1 MPSQF
6 RNLFALTLL
15 SIACHLPNDFGA
27 VTPGPR
33 GVVDT
38 PVRDYPFGDAV
49 EVYRAALDL
58 LYTDGGERPRIIAMY
73 DSVFARAVGA
83 QCPKCPR
90 FGPHKARIDTSTI
103 EGFATLPPVQ
113 PRLRNFGY
121 KVPITFLS
129 SQESAEMWR
138 AGQAYDAA
146 HPARPGEMPDGM
158 DREFL
163 RRYPGAWGSIAFSLV
178 GFDRAHTEALL
189 EIRQGCG
196 AGCYS
201 DEVVFFRKEEGG
213 WRPIERVPRQVH
225 TTSVH
230 NDLHYRG
237 PTGENPSQ
245 SELLVDEQGTPLRPD
260 SKNAPSVYRA
270 VLDSLY
276 SFYGERPRMI
286 VISGRHAIGGNG
298 LPPHESHVDS
308 STIAAYNFLSAI
320 ADRMNPTFT
329 YGVPIAVLST
339 ESKQALDLEGIPL
352 EKEAN
357 LHFANEETSGFWLA
371 FRNRFPGAWGYVELS
386 RIAYNSE
393 HTQALVH
400 SIHRCGSR
408 CESGDTWLLRRDSET
423 WSVADRMH
431 GDDAAGWALDSL
443 RYIGRGADPK
453 WYRSRRAQGV
463 FSNAETGAVLPFLNV
478 TFERGHEFLTTIK
491 TDSAGRYTLENLPL
505 SSDLY
510 FKVKC
515 PIPARTDTLAG
526 PFLMTRAGLDTTVN
540 IQVRYRGCKH
550 LNRAHPLIAGTRRT
564 STARGPS
571 RLSPEVAGVY
581 RGLLDA
587 LYPPGLSERGP
598 IMLEGFTSR
607 RCYYC
612 IESEVPRLIRKGL
625 IDPSIEA
632 NFAKVPADTAPP
644 APFPYRRKVEV
655 MPLWDLYWLGSSGG
669 RQWDAMKDAYPGVNA
684 VISFSGVG
692 FNDRGTE
699 ALLEV
704 HVDSARAAMGSETM
718 LLKKTGAKWRVAL
731 RHVEREA
738 TSGEW
743 SDGKC
748 EPTDAPAQLPS
759 RAEIEK
765 LVGEF
770 SIVRVGASKVFRGKT
785 DTLRVRLDPSK
796 PSPNKPNELFAGASV
811 IDATG
816 EPEEK
821 IAGTFKLDEDVATIT
836 FTQRMPKGQF
846 MFDGWIEWYKI
857 LRTDGR
863 GFFGTWFTESGP
875 TIPWKGYFCASGAPM
890 H

>member
-15 SIACHLPNDFGA
+15 SVACHPPNDFGA

-113 PRLRNFGY
+113 PRLRKFGY

-129 SQESAEMWR
+129 NQESAEMWR

-329 YGVPIAVLST
+329 YGVPIAVLSY

-515 PIPARTDTLAG
+515 PIPTRTDTLAG

-564 STARGPS
+564 STARGSS

-587 LYPPGLSERGP
+587 LYPPSLSERGP
-598 IMLEGFTSR
+598 VMLEGFTSR
-607 RCYYC
+607 RCDYC

-625 IDPSIEA
+625 IDPSTEA
-632 NFAKVPADTAPP
+632 NFAKVPADTSPP

-669 RQWDAMKDAYPGVNA
+669 RQWDVMKDAYPGVNA

-704 HVDSARAAMGSETM
+704 HVDSARAAMGSETI
-718 LLKKTGAKWRVAL
+718 LLKKTDAKWNVAL

-743 SDGKC
+743 IGGKC
-748 EPTDAPAQLPS
+748 EPTDAPAHVPAH
-759 RAEIEK
+759 AEMEK

-770 SIVRVGASKVFRGKT
+770 SIVRVGASKVFRGRA
-785 DTLRVRLDPSK
+785 DTVRVRLEALK
-796 PSPNKPNELFAGASV
+796 PSPNRPNELVAGASV

-816 EPEEK
+816 APDEK
-821 IAGTFKLDEDVATIT
+821 IAGTFELDEDAATIT
-836 FTQRMPKGQF
+836 FTQRMPKGQL
-846 MFDGWIEWYKI
+846 MLDGWIEWYKI
-857 LRTDGR
+857 LRTSGR

-875 TIPWKGYFCASGAPM
+875 TIPWRGYFCASAARM

>member
-1 MPSQF
+1 M
-6 RNLFALTLL
+6 
-15 SIACHLPNDFGA
+15 
-27 VTPGPR
+27 
-33 GVVDT
+33 
-38 PVRDYPFGDAV
+38 
-49 EVYRAALDL
+49 
-58 LYTDGGERPRIIAMY
+58 
-73 DSVFARAVGA
+73 
-83 QCPKCPR
+83 
-90 FGPHKARIDTSTI
+90 DTSTI
-103 EGFATLPPVQ
+103 EGFATMPPVQ
-113 PRLRNFGY
+113 PRLQKFGY
-121 KVPITFLS
+121 KVPIIFLS
-129 SQESAEMWR
+129 NLEFAEMGSAAR
-138 AGQAYDAA
+138 VYDST
-146 HPARPGEMPDGM
+146 HSRRPTEPQEGFDGEF
-158 DREFL
+158 R
-163 RRYPGAWGSIAFSLV
+163 RRYPGAWGWAAFSLV
-178 GFDRAHTEALL
+178 GFNQAHTEALL
-189 EIRQGCG
+189 EIRAFCGVGCH
-196 AGCYS
+196 S
-201 DEVVFFRKEEGG
+201 IEVVFFKKVKGK
-213 WRPIERVPRQVH
+213 WRPIERLPREVQVL
-225 TTSVH
+225 
-230 NDLHYRG
+230 NRLRFPYRG
-237 PTGENPSQ
+237 PVAQGPGQ
-245 SELLVDEQGTPLRPD
+245 SEMLVDQHGDPLRSD
-260 SKNAPSVYRA
+260 SKDAPSVYRA

-276 SFYGERPRMI
+276 SFYGERPRTV
-286 VISGRHAIGGNG
+286 VISDQHPATQGG
-298 LPPHESHVDS
+298 LAPHESHVDS
-308 STIAAYNFLSAI
+308 STIAAYNFFSSI
-320 ADRMNPTFT
+320 SDWMNPTFS
-329 YGVPIAVLST
+329 YRVPIAVLSYD
-339 ESKQALDLEGIPL
+339 SKQALEREGIPL
-352 EKEAN
+352 EREAN

-371 FRNRFPGAWGYVELS
+371 FRNRFPGAWGYLELS
-386 RIAYNSE
+386 RIAFNSE
-393 HTQALVH
+393 HTQALVLSVH
-400 SIHRCGSR
+400 HCGSR
-408 CESGDTWLLRRDSET
+408 CESGDTWLVMREGERWSIVERMRRDDS
-423 WSVADRMH
+423 S
-431 GDDAAGWALDSL
+431 GWQLDSL
-443 RYIGRGADPK
+443 RYLGRGADPK
-453 WYRSRRAQGV
+453 WYRSRRAHGV
-463 FSNAETGAVLPFLNV
+463 ISNAETGAVLPFLNV

-564 STARGPS
+564 STARGSS

-718 LLKKTGAKWRVAL
+718 LLKKTGAKWSVAL

-743 SDGKC
+743 SGGKC
-748 EPTDAPAQLPS
+748 EPTDAPAHVPT

-770 SIVRVGASKVFRGKT
+770 SIVRVGASKVFRGRT
-785 DTLRVRLDPSK
+785 DTVRVRLDPSK
-796 PSPNKPNELFAGASV
+796 LSPNTPNELVSGASV

-821 IAGTFKLDEDVATIT
+821 TAGTFEFDEDAATIT
-836 FTQRMPKGQF
+836 FTQRMPKGQL
-846 MFDGWIEWYKI
+846 MLDGWIEWYRI

-875 TIPWKGYFCASGAPM
+875 TIPWKGYFCASAATT